1 MFFISVPVF
10 HAICSIW
17 ELEPSTLP
25 AICSIWGLEPST
37 LPAICSIWELEPS
50 TLQAICSIWEL
61 QPSILQH
68 LGVGTFQFCMILA
81 FVCNNLELDFHVAGY
96 LQVVVGCWLL
106 SVIWLWVLV
115 CFVIFVEAVVV
126 VVDVVFIVVVTVVVV
141 IVVSVVVAIVVTL
154 AVGEAKKPVKFCKTN
169 KKENVRNYQNQK
181 QRNKEKSLRSICYIF
196 IILQHQFVLWR

>member
-1 MFFISVPVF
+1 MMLLSTIIIKWVGNCLGKIFFISGCFFSVPVF

-17 ELEPSTLP
+17 ELEPW
-25 AICSIWGLEPST
+25 I
-37 LPAICSIWELEPS
+37 
-50 TLQAICSIWEL
+50 LQSICSIWEL

-81 FVCNNLELDFHVAGY
+81 FVCNNLELDFHLAGY

-126 VVDVVFIVVVTVVVV
+126 VVAVVF
-141 IVVSVVVAIVVTL
+141 
-154 AVGEAKKPVKFCKTN
+154 
-169 KKENVRNYQNQK
+169 
-181 QRNKEKSLRSICYIF
+181 
-196 IILQHQFVLWR
+196 